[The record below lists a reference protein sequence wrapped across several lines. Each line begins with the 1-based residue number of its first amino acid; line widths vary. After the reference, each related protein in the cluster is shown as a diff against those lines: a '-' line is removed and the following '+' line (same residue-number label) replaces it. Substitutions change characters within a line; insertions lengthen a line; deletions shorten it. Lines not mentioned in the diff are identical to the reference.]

1 MNDKGQ
7 FVIRFQRAG
16 RGVGTLGDFYDAT
29 TQQQAK
35 SNLRLAR
42 RQATQNCRYWI
53 EAAACK

>member
-7 FVIRFQRAG
+7 FVIRFQRVG

-35 SNLRLAR
+35 LNLRLAR
-42 RQATQNCRYWI
+42 RQATRNCRYWI
-53 EAAACK
+53 EAAA